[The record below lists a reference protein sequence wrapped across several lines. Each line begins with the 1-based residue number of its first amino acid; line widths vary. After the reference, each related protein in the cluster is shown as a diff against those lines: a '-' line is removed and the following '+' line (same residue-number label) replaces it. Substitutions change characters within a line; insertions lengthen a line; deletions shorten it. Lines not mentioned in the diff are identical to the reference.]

1 MNIKKVAAVC
11 KREGR
16 LKVMQVGGALFAGT
30 DAVWY
35 RMPDDLPRIRT
46 ADEMAAVL
54 GYTLKERDKIMATME
69 SYGSAEELL
78 EAIGVDVRGMR
89 QGDRLCERQEISVG
103 AAGMMLAVMACED
116 GSGEFVDA
124 GLLAPMAEDLREY
137 GNFYRRSIRGKASC
151 YVAMNGFETVGIV
164 LPVNVPGSIAD
175 KLREIARMCERCGRK
190 GEEADDAQEPAL

>member
-30 DAVWY
+30 DAAWY
-35 RMPDDLPRIRT
+35 RMPDDLLRIRT
-46 ADEMAAVL
+46 AAEMSAVL

-69 SYGSAEELL
+69 SYDSAEELL
-78 EAIGVDVRGMR
+78 EATGVDVRGMR
-89 QGDRLCERQEISVG
+89 QGDRLCERQEIGVG
-103 AAGMMLAVMACED
+103 AAGMMLAVLACED

-137 GNFYRRSIRGKASC
+137 GNFYRRSIRGKASY

-164 LPVNVPGSIAD
+164 LPMKVRSGIAD
-175 KLREIARMCERCGRK
+175 KLREIARMCERCVRK